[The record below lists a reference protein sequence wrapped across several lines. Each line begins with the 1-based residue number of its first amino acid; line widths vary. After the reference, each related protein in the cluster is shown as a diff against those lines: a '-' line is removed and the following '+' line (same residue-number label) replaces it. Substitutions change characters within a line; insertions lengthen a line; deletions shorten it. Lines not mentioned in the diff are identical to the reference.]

1 MKSFDITLSIEEL
14 ENSKWKDYDFET
26 NLVKRCYQ
34 LRKVALINLTID
46 DLRCLI
52 GQQMYLNYLV
62 ELAIEKLKVNIL
74 AEGEYYP
81 GDLLESV
88 LNVKQVYWNEHKEQW
103 QIINDLVKQNEEKL
117 QWFKLNKKEFYKCS
131 F

>member
-52 GQQMYLNYLV
+52 GQEV
-62 ELAIEKLKVNIL
+62 
-74 AEGEYYP
+74 
-81 GDLLESV
+81 
-88 LNVKQVYWNEHKEQW
+88 
-103 QIINDLVKQNEEKL
+103 
-117 QWFKLNKKEFYKCS
+117 FRF
-131 F
+131 